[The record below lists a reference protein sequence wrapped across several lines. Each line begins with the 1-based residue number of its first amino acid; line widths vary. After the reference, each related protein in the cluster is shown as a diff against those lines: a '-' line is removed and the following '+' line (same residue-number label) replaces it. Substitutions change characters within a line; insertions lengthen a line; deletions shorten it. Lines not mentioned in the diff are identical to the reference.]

1 MAAWTAANISE
12 LVLMSS
18 NHSRS
23 SSDLAPPLV
32 NRRDLRHDVDAGGQP
47 AFHQT
52 APDFAGFFVTAYCAK
67 YDLFAS
73 HIKSAVGRR
82 WEFVKDPASKGRSML
97 TQIKFGTSGWRA
109 VMAEEFTFANVRRA
123 VEGIA
128 RYVVLQKPQGARV
141 IVGRDP
147 RFLGETFCSMAAEI
161 LAAHG
166 ITPLVV
172 AEPAPTP
179 AFAYAVIQSKA
190 DGVIN
195 FTASHNPPEYNGIK
209 FSTPDGCPAL
219 PEVTKKIEAEIV
231 AGDNPPSTMEAA
243 SADKGTLDPKPM
255 YLKRLGEIIDLEAIR
270 KAGVRVAFDPM
281 WGAARGYSDELLRSA
296 GADVATVHDYRD
308 VLFGGH
314 APEPDDH
321 LLEDLRIKM
330 RETGAQIGI
339 ATDGDADRFGIVD
352 GDGTFLQP
360 NYVIA
365 LLFDYL
371 VESRGWKNGVAKSVA
386 TTNLIN
392 ALAEKHGVELYETP
406 VGFKYIGELI
416 MQDKIAIGGEESA
429 GLSIRHHV
437 PEKDGL
443 LAGLLCCE
451 AVAKRGK
458 PLGEQLKAIS
468 NQVGSYY
475 PQRENF
481 RLTPEVKGKF
491 TEKLRVDPKEFVGH
505 SVSQVVRTD
514 GLKLLFDDGSWVCYR
529 LSGTEP
535 VVRVY
540 TEARSE
546 RGSEKLSTAAKNW
559 IFE

>member
-1 MAAWTAANISE
+1 
-12 LVLMSS
+12 
-18 NHSRS
+18 
-23 SSDLAPPLV
+23 
-32 NRRDLRHDVDAGGQP
+32 
-47 AFHQT
+47 
-52 APDFAGFFVTAYCAK
+52 
-67 YDLFAS
+67 
-73 HIKSAVGRR
+73 
-82 WEFVKDPASKGRSML
+82 ML

-123 VEGIA
+123 VTGIA
-128 RYVVLQKPQGARV
+128 RYVISQKPQGARV

-161 LAAHG
+161 LSAQG
-166 ITPLVV
+166 ISPLVV
-172 AEPAPTP
+172 AEAAPTP
-179 AFAYAVIQSKA
+179 AFAYAVVQNKA

-231 AGDNPPSTMEAA
+231 AADSTPPARSKVIAA
-243 SADKGTLDPKPM
+243 KGALDPKPG
-255 YLKRLGEIIDLEAIR
+255 YLKRLGEIIDLGLIR
-270 KAGVRVAFDPM
+270 KSNVRIAFDPM

-296 GADVATVHDYRD
+296 GLQVATVHDNRD

-321 LLEDLRIKM
+321 LLEDLRKKM
-330 RETGAQIGI
+330 KETKAQIGI

-352 GDGTFLQP
+352 EDGTFLQP

-392 ALAEKHGVELYETP
+392 ALAQAHGVELYETP

-437 PEKDGL
+437 PEKDGV

-451 AVAKRGK
+451 AVARRGK
-458 PLGEQLKAIS
+458 SLGEQLKAVC
-468 NQVGSYY
+468 NQVGSFY
-475 PQRENF
+475 PVRENF
-481 RLTPEVKGKF
+481 RLTPEVKAKF
-491 TEKLRVDPKEFVGH
+491 TEKIRQDPKEFCGH
-505 SVSQVVRTD
+505 AVDQVVRTD
-514 GLKLLFDDGSWVCYR
+514 GLKLVFSDGSWVCYR

-546 RGSEKLSTAAKNW
+546 RGLEKLSTAAKHW